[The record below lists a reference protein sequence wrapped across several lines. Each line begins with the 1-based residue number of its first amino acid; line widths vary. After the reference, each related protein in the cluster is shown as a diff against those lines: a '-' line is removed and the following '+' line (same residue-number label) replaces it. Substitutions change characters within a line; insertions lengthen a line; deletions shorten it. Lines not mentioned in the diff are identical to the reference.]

1 MWYLYIDFCELGS
14 LRYDRGKLRRLHK
27 LEFTNF
33 HLFPR
38 LEVIVQ
44 NFVKRKFSEKLT
56 QMLRELM
63 EKIAENQ
70 EVMVG
75 MYNLEQGARVIEARL
90 QPIKTP
96 DFRYFK

>member
-1 MWYLYIDFCELGS
+1 
-14 LRYDRGKLRRLHK
+14 
-27 LEFTNF
+27 
-33 HLFPR
+33 
-38 LEVIVQ
+38 
-44 NFVKRKFSEKLT
+44 
-56 QMLRELM
+56 M

-75 MYNLEQGARVIEARL
+75 MYNLEQGARIIEARL